1 MDCVRNITPDLV
13 YVGACD
19 RRAPLFE
26 GAHPIPRGVTY
37 NNYLLLDEKTV
48 LMDTADRAVAERF
61 FENVAC
67 ALNGRGLDYIVVQHM
82 EPDHSASLR
91 ETLIRW
97 PDAQVICTAKAAV
110 MIKQFTGLDIAARC
124 RAVKEGDTLKTG
136 RHTLRF
142 LMAAMVH
149 WPEVMVTYDEADKTL
164 FSADAFGLFGA
175 LDGALFADEV
185 DFARDYMDEARR
197 YYANIVG
204 KYGTPVQGLL
214 KKAAAL
220 EIARICPL
228 HGFVWRGDFAQIVGK
243 YDLWSRYQPE
253 EAGVLIAYASIYG
266 HTADTVNGIAARLR
280 ERGVPCAV
288 YDVSVTDPSYILAD
302 AFRYSH
308 LLLASPTYN
317 NGVFVKMENLLHD
330 IAAHALQNRTVFMI
344 QNGSWAPT
352 AAAGMK
358 AILEGLKG
366 FGFAEPVLTLKSAL
380 APEQAGEVNAFV
392 DAVCASVGGNA

>member
-110 MIKQFTGLDIAARC
+110 MIKQFTGLDVSPRC
-124 RAVKEGDTLKTG
+124 RVGKEGDTLETG

-228 HGFVWRGDFAQIVGK
+228 HGFVWRGESDIKTRSRGQRGGKGHKDQCGGLPKAHGVSFRSGKFPIV
-243 YDLWSRYQPE
+243 
-253 EAGVLIAYASIYG
+253 
-266 HTADTVNGIAARLR
+266 
-280 ERGVPCAV
+280 
-288 YDVSVTDPSYILAD
+288 
-302 AFRYSH
+302 
-308 LLLASPTYN
+308 
-317 NGVFVKMENLLHD
+317 
-330 IAAHALQNRTVFMI
+330 
-344 QNGSWAPT
+344 
-352 AAAGMK
+352 
-358 AILEGLKG
+358 
-366 FGFAEPVLTLKSAL
+366 
-380 APEQAGEVNAFV
+380 
-392 DAVCASVGGNA
+392 